1 MTQTT
6 ARIKKDG
13 KHFEVLV
20 DLEEA
25 MKFKKGQSDSVEP
38 EGDMVFKDAK
48 NGEVPPQSVLEY
60 AFGTTDPGEITKE
73 IVKKGEVLLTEDY
86 RDAEREKKFK
96 QVVDFLSRNAIN
108 PQTGHPHTG
117 ERIKNALEQA
127 NVNIKNQ
134 PIESQISDIIK
145 QLEEEIPL
153 KLETKRIR
161 INIPAMYTGKAYG
174 VVNQY
179 KEAENWQND
188 GSLEVTV
195 NVPSGIIMDFFDK
208 LNSVTHGAAT
218 TEELKE

>member
-1 MTQTT
+1 MTTTT
-6 ARIKKDG
+6 ARIKKQG
-13 KHFEVLV
+13 KHFEVIV
-20 DLEEA
+20 DLDDA
-25 MKFKKGQSDSVEP
+25 MKFKKGESDFLEP
-38 EGDMVFKDAK
+38 EGDAVFRDSKK
-48 NGEVPPQSVLEY
+48 GEAPPQSELEE
-60 AFGTTDPGEITKE
+60 AFGTTEPSEVAKK
-73 IVKKGEVLLTEDY
+73 IVKEGEVLLTGDY